1 VVENTSLNHLLEILR
16 TLLQVDFEPIYR
28 PFRAGDVR
36 HSLADISLAR
46 ERLGY
51 APTHTLAS
59 GLKQALPW
67 YLKRFES
74 APVLPR

>member
-1 VVENTSLNHLLEILR
+1 MLLAAQGER
-16 TLLQVDFEPIYR
+16 AQFTPIHR

-36 HSLADISLAR
+36 HSLADISRAR

-67 YLKRFES
+67 YVRRFEGAS
-74 APVLPR
+74 ALQR